1 MLSSEIKNEAK
12 VIGIKQVKK
21 AINKGLAKK
30 VIIANDIEP
39 HIGEPLKRMCEQK
52 SIEFVIA
59 DDMKILGQICG
70 IEVGA
75 ATIALIKSDCI

>member
-1 MLSSEIKNEAK
+1 MLSSEIKNKAK

-30 VIIANDIEP
+30 VIIASDVEP

-52 SIEFVIA
+52 GIEFVVA
-59 DDMKILGQICG
+59 DEMKILGQVCG

-75 ATIALIKSDCI
+75 ATIALIESEYI